1 MKLRNSVKRDPKKAG
16 ISISER
22 IRILENQLKQL
33 SSELGCKE
41 QLNQIFSK
49 ESSDTYSK
57 LINIDIVFLLDENE
71 DKASG
76 VLADW
81 LGVEEGDI
89 CYGNTLSLDYEKLGF
104 DLKFYHYQDKPVLRV
119 SDIKPVI
126 KIIVYGDAYAKKK
139 DFELILK
146 ETGIDA
152 PCCLLIS
159 LRDKDTELNDHKL
172 CLYAHSLLVLNSEIS
187 ELEKNGFVDLL
198 SSDSFKSKLK
208 LMKWFNRITDLS
220 LASNLMDEKLKSRKQ
235 LIQNGHLLN
244 QKEILKYQAKEGE
257 ISSKNIGS
265 IKSSISK
272 GYKSVYRMIE
282 QLKSELERKGEG
294 SFIDEMKN
302 YVDGHDKFIEEKK
315 GKNTILKIPA
325 GVLDDVVNKTVHK
338 VQKDFNS
345 ETVKVREKLLL
356 IEKKIQQHFKKLAIP
371 SPILPSKIL
380 SDSIT
385 NDVVAEHMVLE
396 KTYEKS
402 MTPKGMSHLF
412 SEIRT
417 PLFMI
422 MPLMMFAGIFGSF
435 FITEDYGVISKETQY
450 EKRNAIIID
459 ALPRKYKAKG
469 LASFAENQIFS
480 RSGMR
485 NLSKPDKEH
494 GEIFQLAM
502 RIVQEKKK
510 IGRKI
515 TSVPKK
521 VSDYKIVK
529 TNKRNKKLVLFLAPK
544 GEREWVINQLMNP
557 ENNLLSISDTSK
569 GGGGMGM
576 LYGLGTAFGK
586 YRFLVLGLIVALFSW
601 FIKKKL
607 GEFKTEASYSLRQ
620 SKDALAK
627 DLKSEVD
634 KMVRKSTAV
643 WNAGIVGH
651 VKKQEEMH
659 QEVVVNSLAKVIEG
673 NKDTLQ
679 EQLQIVQRRAANFDD
694 DDKQNKDFYKEL
706 NKIQEDLFSIKKKF
720 SELIYS

>member
-104 DLKFYHYQDKPVLRV
+104 DLKFYHYRDKPVLRV